1 MAPVDTLVRQ
11 PLATGPAEG
20 LVAFAVPAGTVADWF
35 QTDSQQGLR
44 AEQVENRRENYGY
57 NQLIE
62 AAPTPAWVRFLAQF
76 NELVIWILIGA
87 AVVSGL
93 LGEWADAV
101 AILAIVLL
109 NGVLGFFQEDRAE
122 QSLSALRKLSAPMAK
137 VLRGS
142 VLRSIPAREL
152 VPGDLLELEAGDK
165 IPADA
170 RLVQAFGFRVQEA
183 ALTGE
188 STPVDKDADRLLP
201 PSTALGDRRNMVC
214 MSTVVSS
221 GKASALVVATGMETE
236 LGRIAGM
243 LQRYEP
249 EPTPLQRR
257 LAELG
262 KILLVACLAIVA
274 LISVLQMLRGG
285 GFLEVFMLAI
295 SLAVAAVPEGL
306 PAVVTVAL
314 ALGLQRMVK
323 RNALVRKLPSVETL
337 GSVTVI
343 CSDKT
348 GTLTRN
354 EMTVREIVA
363 GARRYRVG
371 GVGYTPQGEFSEVVA
386 DADMESTTGAGRT
399 PADDTIQVE
408 PSSQPELHRT
418 LLIGA
423 KCNNAHLIPKGDGEP
438 DWQVIGDPTEGALL
452 VAAMKAGID
461 VNLDR
466 KLSYEIPFDSE
477 RKVMSVVLRESHG
490 GVMYTKGAPE
500 VVLTKCV
507 AELRD
512 CEVRPLTDQR
522 REELAQINDEMA
534 SRALRVLSLAYRE
547 LPHDGEVLHEEQNL
561 VFAGLVGMIDPP
573 REEVKEAVRKCHAAG
588 LRPIM
593 ITGDHP
599 ATALA
604 IARELGIATVTD
616 QAVTGLEL
624 GSMPNEELSRRVDRI
639 PVYARVSAEHKLRV
653 VMAWKSR
660 GEVVAMTG
668 DGVNDAPAVKAADI
682 GIAMGIAGTDVT
694 KEASDM
700 VLTDDNFASIVSA
713 VEEGRCIYDNI
724 QKVLQYLLSANAGEI
739 MLMLAASLLGW
750 PAPLLPIQLLWINV
764 VTDGL
769 PALAL
774 SLEPPEPDVM
784 RRKPRSTKASV
795 LSLRTG
801 FWILVQGVLIA
812 GAALAAFA
820 IVLQADPDSPGQVG
834 RARTA
839 AFCVLVYAELLRALA
854 ARSQTLPLWRL
865 GLFSNPY
872 LLGAIGISAL
882 LQLSVVLMPYAQGV
896 FESAEHFAWEWMLVA
911 LLASIPLAAIE
922 FGKVVQN
929 LISRRG
935 LVRTVPAA

>member
-1 MAPVDTLVRQ
+1 MEPVGAFVNALTVE
-11 PLATGPAEG
+11 ASEGPIP
-20 LVAFAVPAGTVADWF
+20 FAVPAGAVADWF
-35 QTDSQQGLR
+35 KTDPQHGLR
-44 AEQVENRRENYGY
+44 AEQVDSLRQTYAY
-57 NQLIE
+57 NELVE
-62 AAPTPAWVRFLAQF
+62 LAPRPAWKRFFAQF

-87 AVVSGL
+87 AVISGL

-109 NGVLGFFQEDRAE
+109 NGVLGFFQEERAE
-122 QSLSALRKLSAPMAK
+122 QSLVALRKLSAPLAK
-137 VLRGS
+137 VLRGG

-152 VPGDLLELEAGDK
+152 VPGDLLELEAGDR

-170 RLVQAFGFRVQEA
+170 RLTQAFGLRVQEA

-188 STPVDKDADRLLP
+188 SAPVDKDADRLLP
-201 PSTALGDRRNMVC
+201 PSTALGDRRNMVY
-214 MSTVVSS
+214 MSTVVSA
-221 GKASALVVATGMETE
+221 GKASALVVATGMQTE

-262 KILLVACLAIVA
+262 KILLVACLAIVF

-363 GARRYRVG
+363 GGQRY
-371 GVGYTPQGEFSEVVA
+371 GVTGIGYAPQGEFSEV
-386 DADMESTTGAGRT
+386 GAT
-399 PADDTIQVE
+399 LTE
-408 PSSQPELHRT
+408 PTASAPQAPRKQGPRVHPDLHHA
-418 LLIGA
+418 LVIAA
-423 KCNNAHLIPKGDGEP
+423 KCNNARLTPEGDGEP
-438 DWQVIGDPTEGALL
+438 SWQVIGDPTEGALL

-466 KLSYEIPFDSE
+466 KLSYEVPFDSE
-477 RKVMSVVLRESHG
+477 RKAMSVVLRELRG
-490 GVMYTKGAPE
+490 PVMYTKGAPE
-500 VVLTKCV
+500 VVLAKCV
-507 AELRD
+507 GELRD
-512 CEVRPLTDQR
+512 QEVRQLTDQR
-522 REELAQINDEMA
+522 REELARINNEMA
-534 SRALRVLSLAYRE
+534 SRALRVLALAYRE
-547 LPHDGEVLHEEQNL
+547 LPHDGAAIHEEQDL

-573 REEVKEAVRKCHAAG
+573 REEVKEAVRKCHDAG

-604 IARELGIATVTD
+604 IARELGIASATD
-616 QAVTGLEL
+616 RAVTGFEL
-624 GSMPNEELSRRVDRI
+624 GAMSDEELGRRVDGI

-653 VMAWKSR
+653 VNAWKSR

-795 LSLRTG
+795 LSLWTG
-801 FWILVQGVLIA
+801 FAILIQGVLIA

-820 IVLQADPDSPGQVG
+820 IVLQADPESPGQAG

-839 AFCVLVYAELLRALA
+839 AFCVLVYSELLRALA
-854 ARSQTLPLWRL
+854 ARSRTLTLWRL

-882 LQLSVVLMPYAQGV
+882 MQLSVVLMPYAHGV
-896 FESAEHFAWEWMLVA
+896 FESVEHFAWEWMLVA

-922 FGKVVQN
+922 LGKVVQN
-929 LISRRG
+929 LVSQRGPARRD
-935 LVRTVPAA
+935 VKP